1 MSLEQR
7 NSAVTL
13 IQSQLSPGRWCVPGA
28 AFAGLAL
35 FRSVG
40 ATRRAEEVLRL

>member
-7 NSAVTL
+7 NCAVTL
-13 IQSQLSPGRWCVPGA
+13 IQSQLSPGRSAYPGA
-28 AFAGLAL
+28 AFAGLVL
-35 FRSVG
+35 LHSVG